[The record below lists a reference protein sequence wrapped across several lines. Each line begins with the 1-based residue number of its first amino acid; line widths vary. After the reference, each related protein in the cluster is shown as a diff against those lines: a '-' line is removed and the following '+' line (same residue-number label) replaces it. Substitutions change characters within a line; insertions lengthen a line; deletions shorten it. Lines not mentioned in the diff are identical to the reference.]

1 MRMGWS
7 RRHSTTIVLVA
18 GALAALILLGQAR
31 VIAAGPAG
39 RSNTGVVATHS
50 VAAHTAPWAALRSL
64 RSRTGPPR
72 SGQSLGAPLS
82 GIGLGL
88 ALLLAL
94 AGAAGR
100 RRPVA
105 VRGPRTADV
114 RGPPQTTAC

>member
-1 MRMGWS
+1 MGWS

-31 VIAAGPAG
+31 LMGAGPAG
-39 RSNTGVVATHS
+39 GSNAGVVATHP

-72 SGQSLGAPLS
+72 SGHSFGALPS
-82 GIGLGL
+82 GSVLGL

-100 RRPVA
+100 RRPVTA
-105 VRGPRTADV
+105 RGPRTADV
-114 RGPPQTTAC
+114 RGPPHAAAC